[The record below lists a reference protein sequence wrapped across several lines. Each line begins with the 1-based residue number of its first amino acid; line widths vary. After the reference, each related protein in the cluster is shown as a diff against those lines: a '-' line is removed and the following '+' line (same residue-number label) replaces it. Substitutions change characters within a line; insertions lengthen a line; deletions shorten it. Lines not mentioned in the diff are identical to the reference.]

1 MTGDDR
7 RFKAPGQSG
16 TVPTVGSQ
24 PSGRYTTI
32 ASSAPPSQRT
42 RKASFTR
49 HSFGPLRTLLVA
61 PDNDIRRGVTRILE
75 NHEGEVHAAASFGE
89 AFHLVETLA
98 PTKTLLLIDPLLP
111 GFEPRLVGMFRQHW
125 NVAGGPAVLIS
136 AISAPVLEDVMRTTG
151 ADGFLVTTKG
161 LLHLDT
167 ALASWLERLDLAKAN
182 TG

>member
-1 MTGDDR
+1 M
-7 RFKAPGQSG
+7 
-16 TVPTVGSQ
+16 
-24 PSGRYTTI
+24 
-32 ASSAPPSQRT
+32 
-42 RKASFTR
+42 
-49 HSFGPLRTLLVA
+49 
-61 PDNDIRRGVTRILE
+61 
-75 NHEGEVHAAASFGE
+75 HAAASFGE
-89 AFHLVETLA
+89 AFHLVETMA

-111 GFEPRLVGMFRQHW
+111 GFEPRLVSMFRQHW

-167 ALASWLERLDLAKAN
+167 ALASWLERLDLAKAS